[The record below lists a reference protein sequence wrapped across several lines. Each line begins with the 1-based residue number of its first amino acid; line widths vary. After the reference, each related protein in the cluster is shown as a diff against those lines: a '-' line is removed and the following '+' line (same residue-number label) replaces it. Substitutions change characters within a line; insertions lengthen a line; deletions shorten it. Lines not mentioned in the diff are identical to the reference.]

1 MKPALICLSFL
12 FCLTIIVF
20 SNCKKDDSFKTAVD
34 LEPLAYLPDS
44 LLCTATK
51 EVPGLG
57 AITWKANCLSAIRE
71 NKIILTF
78 ITYDDSVEL
87 NIRERLT
94 IGRIPQETGNYTI
107 GPPGNDNIFSTY
119 GTWLADGDVLNAS
132 WYFNEQK
139 QNYIKITSIDTIT
152 GVFTGKFD
160 VYFKMTNQGIDGFT
174 HSENINFKNGDF
186 RAKYSK

>member
-34 LEPLAYLPDS
+34 LETLAYLPDS

-57 AITWKANCLSAIRE
+57 AITWKANCLSALKDS
-71 NKIILTF
+71 KIILTF
-78 ITYDDSVEL
+78 ITYDNLLEL
-87 NIRERLT
+87 NIREVLG
-94 IGRIPQETGNYTI
+94 IQRIPKKIGNYTI
-107 GPPGNDNIFSTY
+107 EPFEKGFVFSGYETR
-119 GTWLADGDVLNAS
+119 LADGDVVNAG
-132 WYFNEQK
+132 WDINTLK
-139 QNYIKITSIDTIT
+139 KNYIEITAIDTTT
-152 GVFTGKFD
+152 GVFEGKFD
-160 VYFKMTNQGIDGFT
+160 IYFKMTNQGIESNT
-174 HSENINFKNGDF
+174 HSEYINFKNGNF

>member
-1 MKPALICLSFL
+1 MHFKIKVLIFL
-12 FCLTIIVF
+12 AIIAF

-87 NIRERLT
+87 NIRERLS
-94 IGRIPQETGNYTI
+94 IGRIPQKTGNYTI
-107 GPPGNDNIFSTY
+107 IPLGNDNIFSNY
-119 GTWLADGDVLNAS
+119 STWLADGDVLNAG
-132 WYFNEQK
+132 WDINTLK
-139 QNYIKITSIDTIT
+139 KNYIDITAIDTIT
-152 GVFTGKFD
+152 RVFTGKFD
-160 VYFKMTNQGIDGFT
+160 VYFKMTNQGIPSSM
-174 HSENINFKNGDF
+174 HSEYINFKNGNF
-186 RAKYSK
+186 RARYSK